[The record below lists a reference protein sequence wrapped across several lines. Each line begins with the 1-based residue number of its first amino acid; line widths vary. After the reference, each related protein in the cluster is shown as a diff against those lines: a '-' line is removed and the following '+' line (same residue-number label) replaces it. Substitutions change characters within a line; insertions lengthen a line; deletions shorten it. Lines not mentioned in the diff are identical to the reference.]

1 MNKRIMTVDE
11 LYAFCL
17 QNNFAKFE
25 SSDTDS
31 ELVVE
36 MHGHFAKDENSDNKF
51 SEGLTPFV
59 SRAFHDKINL
69 NKSKIETDVFE
80 ENLPSSH
87 LRPILANIVR
97 DEETG
102 VLDFGSHDYHVEKI
116 TETDKNGNKVEIEKI
131 VYDEQPIGVIDGSKN
146 AIEYDAKAD
155 VNRAVLHGYLYDG
168 YCQDAIDILNR
179 RGTVDCSVELSIRA
193 MSFDTST
200 NTLVL
205 DDFYVSALTLLSEK
219 TKPGM
224 AGSNFKIEDFE
235 VKENKDKFSKDE
247 KIVELLESISH
258 KLSELNKTEQFSVQN
273 DSKKGGDKK
282 DMSKFEELLSKY
294 NKTAEDVTFDY
305 AEMSDEELEA
315 KFAEIFEDDNS
326 DGDNPEGT
334 SEPKDNKGESQNFE
348 KLVRTYEISHED
360 IRHALYSLLAPYE
373 ESDNDYYYICNVY
386 DSYFVYEG
394 WCTDNI
400 YRQGYKKDGDSVSLE
415 GERIPLF
422 RMLLTESEK
431 AELEAMRVEYASLK
445 EFKENIEFEKLHEER
460 ENLANSERY
469 SILAQKD
476 ENGKYINSNF
486 EELMKEIDNY
496 SISDL
501 ETKLKVMHSDYTAEH
516 VNFSSA
522 PIEEKKPSVSK
533 KQFVNVS
540 KKSTS
545 PSRYGNLFKEK
556 DE

>member
-11 LYAFCL
+11 LYVFCL

-25 SSDTDS
+25 STETNS

-36 MHGHFAKDENSDNKF
+36 MPGCFAKEENLDKKF

-69 NKSKIETDVFE
+69 NRSNIETDVFE

-87 LRPILANIVR
+87 LRPILANIVM

-102 VLDFGSHDYHVEKI
+102 ILDFGSHDYHIEKI

-146 AIEYDAKAD
+146 AIEYDEEAD

-219 TKPGM
+219 AKPGM

-235 VKENKDKFSKDE
+235 VKENKDKFSNDE
-247 KIVELLESISH
+247 KIVELLESISY
-258 KLSELNKTEQFSVQN
+258 KLSELNKIEQFSVQN

-294 NKTAEDVTFDY
+294 NKTVEDITFDY
-305 AEMSDEELEA
+305 SDLSDEELEA
-315 KFAEIFEDDNS
+315 KFAEMFNDDAEN
-326 DGDNPEGT
+326 E
-334 SEPKDNKGESQNFE
+334 NKSFE

-360 IRHALYSLLAPYE
+360 VRHALYSLLAPYE

-400 YRQGYKKDGDSVSLE
+400 YRQGYNKDGDNVSLE

-431 AELEAMRVEYASLK
+431 AELESMRAEYTSLK
-445 EFKENIEFEKLHEER
+445 EFKENTEFEKLHEER

-486 EELMKEIDNY
+486 EELMNEIDNY
-496 SISDL
+496 SLTDL
-501 ETKLKVMHSDYTAEH
+501 ETKLKVIHSDYTAEH
-516 VNFSSA
+516 ASLSSTLT
-522 PIEEKKPSVSK
+522 EEKKSVVSK

-540 KKSTS
+540 KKSTT
-545 PSRYGNLFKEK
+545 PSRYGKLFKEQDK
-556 DE
+556 

>member
-25 SSDTDS
+25 SSETDS

-258 KLSELNKTEQFSVQN
+258 KLSESNKTEQFSVQN

-315 KFAEIFEDDNS
+315 KFAEMFNDEAEN
-326 DGDNPEGT
+326 E
-334 SEPKDNKGESQNFE
+334 NKSFE

-360 IRHALYSLLAPYE
+360 VRHALYSLLAPYE

-400 YRQGYKKDGDSVSLE
+400 YRQGYNKDGDNVSLE

-431 AELEAMRVEYASLK
+431 AELESMRAEYTSLK
-445 EFKENIEFEKLHEER
+445 EFKENTEFEKLHEER

-486 EELMKEIDNY
+486 EKLMNEIDNY
-496 SISDL
+496 SLTDL

-516 VNFSSA
+516 ASFSSTLT
-522 PIEEKKPSVSK
+522 EEKKSVVSK

-540 KKSTS
+540 KKSTT
-545 PSRYGNLFKEK
+545 PSRYGKLFKEQDK
-556 DE
+556 